1 MFGKKPINKLELEEL
16 YRRHFDNLFT
26 AAQRITQDAALSED
40 IVQDFFLQLLDV
52 GLPKGHISNPG
63 AYFRTAI
70 SRKAIEHINKERK
83 TPRKGIDRELLQ
95 MNSEDESSNS
105 QNWLEYKLEDIIKG
119 IQELP
124 QHHRL
129 VLEKHLF
136 DKLKHEE
143 IAQDLN
149 TSAATIRSHYLRGRK
164 KLIQILE
171 SQYHG

>member
-1 MFGKKPINKLELEEL
+1 MFGKKPINKIELEEL
-16 YRRHFDNLFT
+16 YRRHFDNLFI

-52 GLPKGHISNPG
+52 GLPKGHISNQS
-63 AYFRTAI
+63 AYFRTSI

-83 TPRKGIDRELLQ
+83 TAMRGIHQDLYLLSNENESANDQKWHKYELQ
-95 MNSEDESSNS
+95 
-105 QNWLEYKLEDIIKG
+105 DIIQG
-119 IQELP
+119 IQQLP
-124 QHHRL
+124 EHHRL

-149 TSAATIRSHYLRGRK
+149 TSAATVRSHYLRGRK

>member
-26 AAQRITQDAALSED
+26 AAQRITQNAALSED
-40 IVQDFFLQLLDV
+40 IVQDFFLHLLDV
-52 GLPKGHISNPG
+52 GLPKGHILNPG
-63 AYFRTAI
+63 AYFRTSI
-70 SRKAIEHINKERK
+70 SRKAIEHINKESK
-83 TPRKGIDRELLQ
+83 TPKKEINQDLHQ
-95 MNSEDESSNS
+95 VSSEDESSDN
-105 QNWLEYKLEDIIKG
+105 QKWIEYKLEDIIQG
-119 IQELP
+119 IQKLP
-124 QHHRL
+124 EHHRL

-149 TSAATIRSHYLRGRK
+149 TSAATVRSHYLRGRK